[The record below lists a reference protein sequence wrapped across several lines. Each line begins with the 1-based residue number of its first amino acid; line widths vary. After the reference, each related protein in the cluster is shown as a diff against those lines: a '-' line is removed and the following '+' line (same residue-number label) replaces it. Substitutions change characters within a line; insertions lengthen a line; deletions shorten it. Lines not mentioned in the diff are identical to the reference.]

1 MKQQPDHL
9 FHNKLEN
16 FQLKP
21 SADAWNRIEAGLD
34 KKSNK
39 ALWLKIAAGLLL
51 LSIASVLIWKIQPA
65 ETDVLVNTKPQKTE
79 PASEKLQ
86 PTQPE
91 ETAVAAVD
99 PDKKVDQEKTEKKNN
114 QIVPAY
120 KKQTASS
127 DQQLAVVESTPEEI
141 SVDVVQP
148 ETKTLIAEVET
159 STNQATETQNN
170 TGVYILLTAT
180 EVNQKYLL
188 PQPEDEATSEG
199 KKSSRMQKLMGVAIN
214 LADGDGP
221 LGDLRQKKD
230 ELFALNFLED
240 KKQTKKLN

>member
-16 FQLKP
+16 FQLRP

-65 ETDVLVNTKPQKTE
+65 ETDVLVNTKPQTIE
-79 PASEKLQ
+79 PAPEKIQ

-91 ETAVAAVD
+91 EPAVAVVD
-99 PDKKVDQEKTEKKNN
+99 QDKNVEQEKTEKKDNR
-114 QIVPAY
+114 IEPAY
-120 KKQTASS
+120 KKQSTSL
-127 DQQLAVVESTPEEI
+127 DQQLAVVEPTPEEI
-141 SVDVVQP
+141 STEVIQP
-148 ETKTLIAEVET
+148 ETETLIAEVET
-159 STNQATETQNN
+159 ITIESTETQNS
-170 TGVYILLTAT
+170 TAVYIVMTAT

-199 KKSSRMQKLMGVAIN
+199 KKSSRMQKLMGVAMNI
-214 LADGDGP
+214 ADGDGP
-221 LGDLRQKKD
+221 LADLRQKKD

>member
-16 FQLKP
+16 FQLRP

-65 ETDVLVNTKPQKTE
+65 ETDVLVKETPQTTE
-79 PASEKLQ
+79 PALKKLQ

-91 ETAVAAVD
+91 EIAVAAVD
-99 PDKKVDQEKTEKKNN
+99 QNKKTEPEKTKPKNNRNIPADKKPT
-114 QIVPAY
+114 PAF
-120 KKQTASS
+120 S
-127 DQQLAVVESTPEEI
+127 QQVAMIESTPDETLTEVI
-141 SVDVVQP
+141 EP
-148 ETKTLIAEVET
+148 ETEVLVAQVESVTHQET
-159 STNQATETQNN
+159 EAQNN
-170 TGVYILLTAT
+170 AGVYIVMTAN
-180 EVNQKYLL
+180 EVNQKYLV

-199 KKSSRMQKLMGVAIN
+199 KKSSRIQKLMGVAMNIT
-214 LADGDGP
+214 DGDGP

-240 KKQTKKLN
+240 KKQTKKFN